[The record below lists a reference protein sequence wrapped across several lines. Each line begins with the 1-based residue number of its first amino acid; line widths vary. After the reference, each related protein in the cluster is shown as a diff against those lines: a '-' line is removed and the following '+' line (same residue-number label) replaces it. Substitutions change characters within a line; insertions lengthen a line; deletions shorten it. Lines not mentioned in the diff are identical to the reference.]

1 MRDIEYRFFEM
12 EYRAAAGTV
21 RGTAVRYGDLA
32 RIPAAGGPFNERI
45 QAGAFGNIGEADVIL
60 NVQHDRRRPVART
73 GGGGLVLT
81 DGADRLDLAAD
92 LPSTRDAE
100 DARELLRKRIL
111 RGLSVEMVVV
121 DDLVDPSARLRTIR
135 KAELRGVGIVDRPAY
150 GDSKAVLARFEQ
162 TEDRAAVDAVYTY
175 GQDETM
181 SDTGRRRK
189 RRFKPGS
196 FRGSIRDPGQEIT
209 LSIGRNPNELI
220 GSQRSGT
227 LVLEDTDD
235 ALIARVQD
243 PPDTAAWR
251 DFEAKRAAGNL
262 PALVPLI
269 RELEG
274 GFVDVP
280 EPGNPDVLIR
290 VYDSAKLYGLALVFR
305 APKGTQSEVREAA
318 LWRLPIP

>member
-1 MRDIEYRFFEM
+1 M
-12 EYRAAAGTV
+12 
-21 RGTAVRYGDLA
+21 
-32 RIPAAGGPFNERI
+32 
-45 QAGAFGNIGEADVIL
+45 
-60 NVQHDRRRPVART
+60 
-73 GGGGLVLT
+73 
-81 DGADRLDLAAD
+81 
-92 LPSTRDAE
+92 
-100 DARELLRKRIL
+100 
-111 RGLSVEMVVV
+111 
-121 DDLVDPSARLRTIR
+121 
-135 KAELRGVGIVDRPAY
+135 
-150 GDSKAVLARFEQ
+150 
-162 TEDRAAVDAVYTY
+162 
-175 GQDETM
+175 
-181 SDTGRRRK
+181 
-189 RRFKPGS
+189 
-196 FRGSIRDPGQEIT
+196 
-209 LSIGRNPNELI
+209 
-220 GSQRSGT
+220 
-227 LVLEDTDD
+227 LEDTDD